1 MANILEIINLTKVYK
16 EAQNEICVL
25 KDVSFS
31 IEKGKFIVFIG
42 PSGSGKTTLLNLIA
56 LLDKTTSGSII
67 FKGKDLTKIDEKRAA
82 RIRLC
87 NMGFVFQFDALL
99 PEFTVFEN
107 VLMPALMAN
116 KIAKI
121 HARHLLEKF
130 GIAHLANKFPPSL
143 SGGEK
148 QRAALARAL
157 INKPALLLAD
167 EPTGNLD
174 TQRKE
179 QIFNDFAQTAKEEGT
194 TILMVT
200 HDIHAANYAD
210 KCYKIEG
217 GTIQE
222 CDSSQYYL
230 K

>member
-1 MANILEIINLTKVYK
+1 MANILEIKNLTKIYK

-31 IEKGKFIVFIG
+31 VEQGKFIVFIG

-56 LLDKTTSGSII
+56 MLDKTTSGSII
-67 FKGKDLTKIDEKRAA
+67 FKDKDLTKIDENLAA
-82 RIRLC
+82 KTRLLD
-87 NMGFVFQFDALL
+87 MGFVFQFDALL
-99 PEFTVFEN
+99 PEFTVLEN
-107 VLMPALMAN
+107 ILMPAIIAN
-116 KIAKI
+116 KKAKTY
-121 HARHLLEKF
+121 AKYLLEKF
-130 GIAHLANKFPPSL
+130 GISHLANKFPPSL

-157 INKPALLLAD
+157 INKPTILLAD

-179 QIFNDFAQTAKEEGT
+179 QIFKDFAQTAKEEGT

-217 GTIQE
+217 GKVE
-222 CDSSQYYL
+222 
-230 K
+230 

>member
-1 MANILEIINLTKVYK
+1 MANILELKHITKIYK

-31 IEKGKFIVFIG
+31 VEEGKFIVFIG

-56 LLDKTTSGSII
+56 LLDKTTSGGII
-67 FKGKDLTKIDEKRAA
+67 FKGKDITKLEESRAA
-82 RIRLC
+82 KTRLLD
-87 NMGFVFQFDALL
+87 MGFVFQFDALL
-99 PEFTVFEN
+99 PEFTVLEN
-107 VLMPALMAN
+107 ILMPSIIAN
-116 KIAKI
+116 KRAKTY
-121 HARHLLEKF
+121 AEHLLKKF

-157 INKPALLLAD
+157 INKPTLLLAD

-179 QIFNDFAQTAKEEGT
+179 QIFKDFAQTAKEEGT

-210 KCYKIEG
+210 KCYKIEDG
-217 GTIQE
+217 KIQE
-222 CDSSQYYL
+222 M
-230 K
+230 

>member
-1 MANILEIINLTKVYK
+1 MAKILELKNITKVYK
-16 EAQNEICVL
+16 ESQNEICVL
-25 KDVSFS
+25 NNTSFS
-31 IEKGKFIVFIG
+31 VEEGKFIVFIG

-56 LLDKTTSGSII
+56 LLDKTNGGKII
-67 FKGKDLTKIDEKRAA
+67 FKGQDITNFPENKAA
-82 RIRLC
+82 KIRLLD
-87 NMGFVFQFDALL
+87 MGFVFQFDALL
-99 PEFTVFEN
+99 PEFTVLEN
-107 VLMPALMAN
+107 VLLPSFISR
-116 KIAKI
+116 KKAKTR
-121 HARHLLEKF
+121 AKYLLEKF
-130 GIAHLANKFPPSL
+130 GIWQLASKFPPSL

-179 QIFNDFAQTAKEEGT
+179 QIFKDFAQTAKEEGI

-200 HDIHAANYAD
+200 HDVHASNYAD

-217 GTIQE
+217 GQVEELQKI
-222 CDSSQYYL
+222 
-230 K
+230 

>member
-31 IEKGKFIVFIG
+31 VEQGKFIVFIG

-56 LLDKTTSGSII
+56 LLDKTTSGGII
-67 FKGKDLTKIDEKRAA
+67 FKGEDLTKVDEQTAA
-82 RIRLC
+82 KTRLLD
-87 NMGFVFQFDALL
+87 MGFVFQFDALL
-99 PEFTVFEN
+99 PEFTVLEN
-107 VLMPALMAN
+107 ILIPALMAN
-116 KIAKI
+116 KKAKTY
-121 HARHLLEKF
+121 AKQLLEKF

-157 INKPALLLAD
+157 INKPTLLLAD

-179 QIFNDFAQTAKEEGT
+179 QIFKDFAQTAREEGT

-200 HDIHAANYAD
+200 HDVHAANYAD
-210 KCYKIEG
+210 KCYKIENG
-217 GTIQE
+217 KVQE
-222 CDSSQYYL
+222 M
-230 K
+230 

>member
-25 KDVSFS
+25 KNVSFS
-31 IEKGKFIVFIG
+31 VEKGKFIVFIG

-56 LLDKTTSGSII
+56 LLDRATSGSIV
-67 FKGKDLTKIDEKRAA
+67 FKGKDLTKFDEKLAA
-82 RIRLC
+82 KTRLLD
-87 NMGFVFQFDALL
+87 MGFVFQFDALL
-99 PEFTVFEN
+99 PEFTVLEN
-107 VLMPALMAN
+107 VLMPALIAN
-116 KIAKI
+116 KKAKQY
-121 HARHLLEKF
+121 AKYLLEKF

-157 INKPALLLAD
+157 INKPLLLLAD

-179 QIFNDFAQTAKEEGT
+179 QIFKDFAQTAKEEGT

-200 HDIHAANYAD
+200 HDVHAANYAD
-210 KCYKIEG
+210 QCYKIESG
-217 GTIQE
+217 QVLE
-222 CDSSQYYL
+222 M
-230 K
+230 

>member
-1 MANILEIINLTKVYK
+1 MANILEIKNLTKVYK

-31 IEKGKFIVFIG
+31 VEEGKFIVFIG

-56 LLDKTTSGSII
+56 MLDKTTFGNII
-67 FKGKDLTKIDEKRAA
+67 FEGKDLTKIDEKHAA
-82 RIRLC
+82 KTRLLD
-87 NMGFVFQFDALL
+87 MGFVFQFDALL
-99 PEFTVFEN
+99 PEFTVLEN
-107 VLMPALMAN
+107 ILMPAIIAN
-116 KIAKI
+116 KKAKT
-121 HARHLLEKF
+121 HAKYLLEKF
-130 GIAHLANKFPPSL
+130 GIAHLAEKFPPSL

-179 QIFNDFAQTAKEEGT
+179 QIFKDFAQTAKEEGT

-200 HDIHAANYAD
+200 HDVHAANFAD

-217 GTIQE
+217 GKVE
-222 CDSSQYYL
+222 EM
-230 K
+230 

>member
-1 MANILEIINLTKVYK
+1 MRCAMANILEIINLTKVYK

-25 KDVSFS
+25 KDISFS
-31 IEKGKFIVFIG
+31 VEQGKFIVFIG

-56 LLDKTTSGSII
+56 LLDKSTSGGII
-67 FKGKDLTKIDEKRAA
+67 FKGQDITKLEENRAA
-82 RIRLC
+82 KTRLLD
-87 NMGFVFQFDALL
+87 MGFVFQFDALL
-99 PEFTVFEN
+99 PEFTVLEN
-107 VLMPALMAN
+107 ILMPALMAGT
-116 KIAKI
+116 KAKDY
-121 HARHLLEKF
+121 AKHLLEKF

-143 SGGEK
+143 SGGDK

-157 INKPALLLAD
+157 INRPALLLAD

-179 QIFNDFAQTAKEEGT
+179 QIFKDFAQTAKEEGT

-200 HDIHAANYAD
+200 HDVHAANYAD

-217 GTIQE
+217 GKVQE
-222 CDSSQYYL
+222 M
-230 K
+230 

>member
-1 MANILEIINLTKVYK
+1 MANILEIKNLTKVYK
-16 EAQNEICVL
+16 EAQNDICVL

-31 IEKGKFIVFIG
+31 VESGKFIVFIG

-56 LLDKTTSGSII
+56 LLDKATSGEII
-67 FKGKDLTKIDEKRAA
+67 FKGKDLTKLEENRAA
-82 RIRLC
+82 KTRLLD
-87 NMGFVFQFDALL
+87 MGFVFQFDALL
-99 PEFTVFEN
+99 PEFTVLEN
-107 VLMPALMAN
+107 ILMPALMAN
-116 KIAKI
+116 KKAKTY
-121 HARHLLEKF
+121 AKQLLEKF

-157 INKPALLLAD
+157 INRPALLLAD

-179 QIFNDFAQTAKEEGT
+179 QIFKDFAQTAKEEGT

-217 GTIQE
+217 GTVQE
-222 CDSSQYYL
+222 M
-230 K
+230 

>member
-1 MANILEIINLTKVYK
+1 MVNILEIKNLTKIYK

-31 IEKGKFIVFIG
+31 VEEGKFIVFIG

-56 LLDKTTSGSII
+56 LLDRATSGSIV
-67 FKGKDLTKIDEKRAA
+67 FKGKDITKFDENMAA
-82 RIRLC
+82 KTRLLD
-87 NMGFVFQFDALL
+87 MGFVFQFDALL
-99 PEFTVFEN
+99 PEFTVLEN
-107 VLMPALMAN
+107 ILMPSLVAN
-116 KIAKI
+116 KRAMGQV
-121 HARHLLEKF
+121 RYLLAKF
-130 GIAHLANKFPPSL
+130 GILHLANKFPPSL

-157 INKPALLLAD
+157 INKPPLLLAD

-179 QIFNDFAQTAKEEGT
+179 QIFKDFAQTSKEEGT

-210 KCYKIEG
+210 LCYKIESG
-217 GTIQE
+217 QVLQINKE
-222 CDSSQYYL
+222 V
-230 K
+230 

>member
-1 MANILEIINLTKVYK
+1 MANILEIKNLTKIYK

-31 IEKGKFIVFIG
+31 VEEGKFIVFIG

-56 LLDKTTSGSII
+56 LLDKTTSGGII
-67 FKGKDLTKIDEKRAA
+67 FKGKDLTKIDEKLAA
-82 RIRLC
+82 KTRLTD
-87 NMGFVFQFDALL
+87 MGFVFQFDALL
-99 PEFTVFEN
+99 PEFTVLEN

-116 KIAKI
+116 KKAKTY
-121 HARHLLEKF
+121 AKHLLEKF

-157 INKPALLLAD
+157 INKPTLLLAD

-179 QIFNDFAQTAKEEGT
+179 QIFKDFAQTAKEEGT

-200 HDIHAANYAD
+200 HDVHAANYAD
-210 KCYKIEG
+210 KCYKIENG
-217 GTIQE
+217 KVQE
-222 CDSSQYYL
+222 M
-230 K
+230 

>member
-1 MANILEIINLTKVYK
+1 MANILEIKNLTKVYK

-25 KDVSFS
+25 NDVSFS
-31 IEKGKFIVFIG
+31 VEEGKFIVFIG

-56 LLDKTTSGSII
+56 LLDKATSGSII
-67 FKGKDLTKIDEKRAA
+67 FKGEDLTKFNENQAA
-82 RIRLC
+82 KTRLLD
-87 NMGFVFQFDALL
+87 MGFVFQFDALL
-99 PEFTVFEN
+99 PEFTVLEN
-107 VLMPALMAN
+107 ILMPALVAN
-116 KIAKI
+116 KKAKAQ
-121 HARHLLEKF
+121 ARYWLAKF
-130 GIAHLANKFPPSL
+130 GILQLANKFPPSL

-157 INKPALLLAD
+157 INKPSVLLAD

-179 QIFNDFAQTAKEEGT
+179 QIFKDFAQTAKEEGT

-200 HDIHAANYAD
+200 HDVHAANYAD

-217 GTIQE
+217 GKIQE
-222 CDSSQYYL
+222 M
-230 K
+230 

>member
-25 KDVSFS
+25 KDISFS
-31 IEKGKFIVFIG
+31 VEQGKFIVFIG

-56 LLDKTTSGSII
+56 LLDKSTSGGII
-67 FKGKDLTKIDEKRAA
+67 FKGQDITKLEENRAA
-82 RIRLC
+82 KTRLLD
-87 NMGFVFQFDALL
+87 MGFVFQFDALL
-99 PEFTVFEN
+99 PEFTVLEN
-107 VLMPALMAN
+107 ILMPALMAGT
-116 KIAKI
+116 KAKDY
-121 HARHLLEKF
+121 AKHLLEKF

-157 INKPALLLAD
+157 INRPALLLAD

-179 QIFNDFAQTAKEEGT
+179 QIFKDFAQTAKEEGT

-200 HDIHAANYAD
+200 HDVHAANYAD

-217 GTIQE
+217 GKVQE
-222 CDSSQYYL
+222 M
-230 K
+230 

>member
-1 MANILEIINLTKVYK
+1 MANILELKNITKVYK
-16 EAQNEICVL
+16 EAQNDICVL
-25 KDVSFS
+25 NDVSFAVQ
-31 IEKGKFIVFIG
+31 EGQFIVFIG

-56 LLDKTTSGSII
+56 LLDKTTSGEII
-67 FKGKDLTKIDEKRAA
+67 FKGKNIVKLKENAA
-82 RIRLC
+82 AKMRLLE
-87 NMGFVFQFDALL
+87 MGFVFQFDALL
-99 PEFTVFEN
+99 PEFTLLEN
-107 VLMPALMAN
+107 VLLPSYVAG
-116 KIAKI
+116 KKAK
-121 HARHLLEKF
+121 ARAKYLLEKF
-130 GIAHLANKFPPSL
+130 GIWHLASKFPPSL

-157 INKPALLLAD
+157 INKPVLLLAD

-179 QIFNDFAQTAKEEGT
+179 QIFKDFAQTAREEGT

-217 GTIQE
+217 GKVQ
-222 CDSSQYYL
+222 
-230 K
+230 

>member
-25 KDVSFS
+25 KNVSFS
-31 IEKGKFIVFIG
+31 VEEGKFIVFIG

-56 LLDKTTSGSII
+56 LLDKATSGGII
-67 FKGKDLTKIDEKRAA
+67 FKGQDITKFDENHAAKTRLTD
-82 RIRLC
+82 
-87 NMGFVFQFDALL
+87 MGFVFQFDALL
-99 PEFTVFEN
+99 PEFTVLEN
-107 VLMPALMAN
+107 VLIPSLMAN
-116 KIAKI
+116 KKAKTY
-121 HARHLLEKF
+121 AKHLLEKL
-130 GIAHLANKFPPSL
+130 GILHLANKFPPSL

-157 INKPALLLAD
+157 INKPTLLLAD

-179 QIFNDFAQTAKEEGT
+179 QIFKDFAQTSKEGT

-200 HDIHAANYAD
+200 HDIHAANFAD
-210 KCYKIEG
+210 LCYKIENG
-217 GTIQE
+217 QV
-222 CDSSQYYL
+222 L
-230 K
+230 KM

>member
-1 MANILEIINLTKVYK
+1 MANILEIKNLTKVYK

-31 IEKGKFIVFIG
+31 VEEGKFIVFIG

-56 LLDKTTSGSII
+56 LLDKTTSGEII

-82 RIRLC
+82 KTRLSD
-87 NMGFVFQFDALL
+87 MGFVFQFDALL
-99 PEFTVFEN
+99 PEFN
-107 VLMPALMAN
+107 VLENILMPSIIAN
-116 KIAKI
+116 KKAKT
-121 HARHLLEKF
+121 HAKYLLEKF
-130 GIAHLANKFPPSL
+130 GIAHLADKFPPSL

-157 INKPALLLAD
+157 INKPPLLLAD

-179 QIFNDFAQTAKEEGT
+179 QIFKDFAQTAKEEGT

-217 GTIQE
+217 GKVQE
-222 CDSSQYYL
+222 M
-230 K
+230 

>member
-1 MANILEIINLTKVYK
+1 MVDILEIKNLTKIYK

-25 KDVSFS
+25 KDISFS
-31 IEKGKFIVFIG
+31 VEEGKFVVFIG

-56 LLDKTTSGSII
+56 LLDETIEGKII
-67 FKGKDLTKIDEKRAA
+67 FKGHQISLLPERAA
-82 RIRLC
+82 AKMRLLS
-87 NMGFVFQFDALL
+87 MGFVFQFDALL
-99 PEFTVFEN
+99 PEFTVLEN
-107 VLMPALMAN
+107 ILMPSLIAGGNAKERADYLM
-116 KIAKI
+116 
-121 HARHLLEKF
+121 EKF
-130 GIAHLANKFPPSL
+130 GILHLANKFPPSL

-179 QIFNDFAQTAKEEGT
+179 QIFKYFAQIAKEEGT
-194 TILMVT
+194 TVLMVT
-200 HDIHAANYAD
+200 HDVHAANYAD

-217 GTIQE
+217 GQIQE
-222 CDSSQYYL
+222 M
-230 K
+230 

>member
-25 KDVSFS
+25 KNVSFS
-31 IEKGKFIVFIG
+31 VEKGKFIVFIG

-56 LLDKTTSGSII
+56 LLDRATSGSIV
-67 FKGKDLTKIDEKRAA
+67 FKGKDLTKFDEKLAA
-82 RIRLC
+82 KTRLLD
-87 NMGFVFQFDALL
+87 MGFVFQFDALL
-99 PEFTVFEN
+99 PEFTVLEN
-107 VLMPALMAN
+107 VLMPALIAN
-116 KIAKI
+116 KKAKQY
-121 HARHLLEKF
+121 AKYLLEKF

-157 INKPALLLAD
+157 INKPPLLLAD

-179 QIFNDFAQTAKEEGT
+179 QIFKDFAQTAKEEGT

-200 HDIHAANYAD
+200 HDVHAANYAD
-210 KCYKIEG
+210 QCYKIESG
-217 GTIQE
+217 QVLE
-222 CDSSQYYL
+222 M
-230 K
+230 

>member
-1 MANILEIINLTKVYK
+1 MADILEIINLTKVYK

-31 IEKGKFIVFIG
+31 VEEGKFIVFIG

-56 LLDKTTSGSII
+56 LLDKTTSGGII

-82 RIRLC
+82 KTRLLD
-87 NMGFVFQFDALL
+87 MGFVFQFDALL
-99 PEFTVFEN
+99 PEFTVLEN
-107 VLMPALMAN
+107 ILMPSIIAN
-116 KIAKI
+116 KKAKA
-121 HARHLLEKF
+121 HAKYLLEKF
-130 GIAHLANKFPPSL
+130 GISHLANKFPPSL

-157 INKPALLLAD
+157 INKPVLLLAD

-179 QIFNDFAQTAKEEGT
+179 QIFKDFAQTAKEEGT

-217 GTIQE
+217 GKVQE
-222 CDSSQYYL
+222 M
-230 K
+230 

>member
-31 IEKGKFIVFIG
+31 VEQGKFIVFIG

-56 LLDKTTSGSII
+56 LLDKTTSGGIV
-67 FKGKDLTKIDEKRAA
+67 FKGKDLTKIDEQQAA
-82 RIRLC
+82 KIRLLD
-87 NMGFVFQFDALL
+87 MGFVFQFDALL
-99 PEFTVFEN
+99 PEFTVLEN
-107 VLMPALMAN
+107 ILMPALIAN
-116 KIAKI
+116 KKAKTY
-121 HARHLLEKF
+121 AKYLLEKF
-130 GIAHLANKFPPSL
+130 GISHLAGKFPPSL

-179 QIFNDFAQTAKEEGT
+179 QIFKDFAQTAKEEGT

-200 HDIHAANYAD
+200 HDVHAANYAD
-210 KCYKIEG
+210 LCYKIESG
-217 GTIQE
+217 QIK
-222 CDSSQYYL
+222 SM
-230 K
+230 